1 MPPSIYINMED
12 LKLYKKILTK
22 KKKRRARLLFST
34 IQPTRLRYYQVK
46 KKSEREEKPHTLF
59 RRLAP

>member
-1 MPPSIYINMED
+1 MED